1 MKKKLG
7 ISLYI
12 IGFIFSFL
20 LSYGYRDFSLQL
32 TAMFLFS
39 VIGLTLGAY
48 LVSSSMRVKEN
59 TSDVNEV
66 HDDCEVVG
74 KFSIQA

>member
-20 LSYGYRDFSLQL
+20 LCYGYRDFSLQL
-32 TAMFLFS
+32 SAMFLFS

-48 LVSSSMRVKEN
+48 LVSSSMGVKEN
-59 TSDVNEV
+59 TNDVNEV